1 MSNMYYN
8 HKTGKWVT
16 KRNRG
21 YRSSRGYNRGGYSGG
36 YGGGYGGGNNAT
48 AWVAGILA
56 ALFVLFI
63 VVCVGADFYIRH
75 IGPLFR

>member
-16 KRNRG
+16 KRRRG
-21 YRSSRGYNRGGYSGG
+21 YRSSRGYNRGGYHGG
-36 YGGGYGGGNNAT
+36 YYGGGGGNGAA

-63 VVCVGADFYIRH
+63 IFFVGADFYIRH
-75 IGPLFR
+75 IGPLFH

>member
-1 MSNMYYN
+1 MYYN
-8 HKTGKWVT
+8 RKTGKWVT

-21 YRSSRGYNRGGYSGG
+21 YRSSRGYNRGGYHGG
-36 YGGGYGGGNNAT
+36 YYGGGGGNGAA

-63 VVCVGADFYIRH
+63 VFFVGADFYIRH
-75 IGPLFR
+75 IGPLFH